1 MRRFPDLDKWFNVS
15 GYYEYNRC
23 KAISL
28 LLKDNLNEISLQ
40 EFANE
45 FAKLLCRIRCNNEI
59 LFNDDGVDLC
69 RKFQDAV
76 DGNIVLTNEE
86 KIFLADC
93 IFFYGIVSQTKF
105 DETNDYVA
113 SIDYE
118 LFNGYFGE
126 VLFYVIREQCLEDE
140 KIMIEPTIPKPYSK
154 QPGLD
159 YVEIRKSLQD
169 DKYYFIVGEVKTTK
183 NTIGDYPNDIITSL
197 TKRPIHLISYE
208 VNAFKE
214 RAKNTN
220 NEGLKHFID
229 RIPMHFLRKS
239 PQKRFAGVIN
249 YGSNNKHRESVFE
262 DFYTACNDYLDSN
275 NDCRRVKLIGIKDI
289 ENLKKR
295 VLDCI
300 WKNLSI

>member
-1 MRRFPDLDKWFNVS
+1 MKQFPDLNKWFDIS
-15 GYYEYNRC
+15 GYYEHNRC
-23 KAISL
+23 KTITL
-28 LLKDNLNEISLQ
+28 LLKNDLNKTALQ
-40 EFANE
+40 EFAKE
-45 FAKLLCRIRCNNEI
+45 FTKLTCRIRCNNE
-59 LFNDDGVDLC
+59 LLYGDDEVDLC
-69 RKFQDAV
+69 KKFQDSV
-76 DGNIVLTNEE
+76 DGKVTLTNEE
-86 KIFLADC
+86 KLFLANSV
-93 IFFYGIVSQTKF
+93 FFYGIVSQTKF
-105 DETNDYVA
+105 DETSDYVA

-126 VLFYVIREQCLEDE
+126 VLFYVLREQCLEDE
-140 KIMIEPTIPKPYSK
+140 KIMIEPTVPKPYSK

-169 DKYYFIVGEVKTTK
+169 DEYYFIIGEIKTTG

-197 TKRPIHLISYE
+197 TKRPMHLLAYE

-214 RAKNTN
+214 RVKNTS

-229 RIPMHFLRKS
+229 RIPMCFLNKS

-249 YGSNNKHRESVFE
+249 YGSNNRHRQSVFR
-262 DFYTACNDYLDSN
+262 DFYSGCNDHLDPN

-289 ENLKKR
+289 EKLKKR
-295 VLDCI
+295 VLGCI